1 VIQRSRTSPLRAIV
15 LGATLAVLIAAPASA
30 GRTSGTISIANG
42 VFAGTTTATKTG
54 STITWVRALCYQNS
68 VLVYEQYQ
76 KFGTSTTAKLT
87 LGPTP
92 SWTSGAASCRGE
104 GGYFSNGRW
113 RVAATT
119 TFSVAG

>member
-1 VIQRSRTSPLRAIV
+1 
-15 LGATLAVLIAAPASA
+15 LAVLVAAPASA
-30 GRTSGTISIANG
+30 GRTSGSIAVKNG

-68 VLVYEQYQ
+68 ALVYEQYL
-76 KFGTSTTAKLT
+76 KFGTSTTATLT

-92 SWTSGAASCRGE
+92 SWTGGAASCRGE